1 MDPSVESFCK
11 IHSLFGDHLRSNKF
25 PQIPHSGEILRDLNP
40 GRSKTKIQQENMKD
54 IATTLD
60 SIRRI
65 GKHGGIFSRTFE
77 DVYNIVSWSK
87 QRPET
92 SSTTQKRECTSIESL
107 KKHPRFLYQSDFNS
121 FSPKT
126 KLLSNS
132 YRSNSNLR
140 FSLDTRPLIR
150 PGAHSS
156 RSWCWGDGLRKGDI
170 SIVRLW
176 GSYVDLC
183 LVFKEIQT

>member
-1 MDPSVESFCK
+1 MDPSVASFCK
-11 IHSLFGDHLRSNKF
+11 THSLFGDHLRTNKF
-25 PQIPHSGEILRDLNP
+25 PRIPHSGEILGDLNP
-40 GRSKTKIQQENMKD
+40 GRSKTKIKQENMKD

-60 SIRRI
+60 SIRTI
-65 GKHGGIFSRTFE
+65 GKHGGIFSRTCK
-77 DVYNIVSWSK
+77 DVYKIFSWSK

-92 SSTTQKRECTSIESL
+92 PSTTKKRECTSMESL
-107 KKHPRFLYQSDFNS
+107 KKHPRFRQIFPLLHINLISTRFT
-121 FSPKT
+121 PKT

-156 RSWCWGDGLRKGDI
+156 RSWCWGDGQILELLVLGKGI
-170 SIVRLW
+170 
-176 GSYVDLC
+176 
-183 LVFKEIQT
+183 